1 MNSLNANGTSSS
13 HNMKCLSQAEKA
25 SSSNTPACMGEERA
39 KQASCLPDLL
49 LASPSEWL
57 DRPLLR
63 FREKNGQWV
72 QWSRIRVQQAV
83 LRVAAWLEK
92 QGIQAGDRVGI
103 LGHNSP
109 EWLIADFAILRI
121 GAITVPAYFT
131 DSPEAVQY
139 VFDDAGCALVWVEA
153 GAQQAKLEA
162 YDKHVVLLRGDG
174 ESLATIAADETWDDQ
189 LQAPCPKPDDLATLI
204 YTSGT
209 TGHPKGVM
217 LSHHNILTDVWG
229 SVCVVP
235 VFPNDVF
242 LSFLPVS
249 HAFERM
255 AGHFLPMACGSEIS
269 YAEDITTLMRDMP
282 EVRPSVIVSVP
293 RLYEKIYAGVH
304 AKMEASAIKNF
315 LFKQAQS
322 LGRERFEL
330 RQKGSDLQGLKGKV
344 WAILDGIVNAKL
356 RAKMGGNLRLFV
368 SGGAALSPRIANFLL
383 AADMIV
389 LPGYGLSETSPVLT
403 VNPMHKIKPASV
415 GSALPGVQLKLAD
428 DGELLV
434 KGDVVMRG
442 YWHKAEESK
451 QTFDSEGWLY
461 TGDIAEIDDDGYVYI
476 VDRKKEIMVLSSGE
490 NVPPALVEQHLIH
503 DPCIEQAM
511 VIGEGRAWLAALLA
525 VNEEQLLLRWQK
537 DKRKKLPEHW
547 REDAALQAWMLRRIK
562 HELSDLA
569 SYMQIRKIAFVC
581 EEWTQDNGCL
591 TPTMK
596 LKRRHIRALHQ
607 HEIELFYAE

>member
-1 MNSLNANGTSSS
+1 MNSLNTCIGV
-13 HNMKCLSQAEKA
+13 
-25 SSSNTPACMGEERA
+25 ERA
-39 KQASCLPDLL
+39 KQATCLPDLL
-49 LASPSEWL
+49 LASPSAWL
-57 DRPLLR
+57 DKPLLR
-63 FREKNGQWV
+63 FRKQNGEWE
-72 QWSRIRVQQAV
+72 QWSHIRVQQAV
-83 LRVAAWLEK
+83 LRVAAWMEK

-109 EWLIADFAILRI
+109 EWLIADFAILRL

-139 VFDDAGCALVWVEA
+139 VFDDAECALVWVEA
-153 GAQQAKLEA
+153 GVQQAKLNG
-162 YDKHVVLLRGDG
+162 YDKHTVLLRGDG
-174 ESLATIAADETWDDQ
+174 ESLATIAKNKVWENQ
-189 LQAPCPKPDDLATLI
+189 LHAPCPKPDDLATLI

-217 LSHHNILTDVWG
+217 LTHGNILADVWG
-229 SVCVVP
+229 SLEAVP
-235 VFPNDVF
+235 VFPDDVF

-255 AGHFLPMACGSEIS
+255 AGHFLPMACGSEIA

-282 EVRPSVIVSVP
+282 EVQPTVIVSVP

-304 AKMEASAIKNF
+304 AKMEASALKNF

-322 LGRERFEL
+322 LGKERFEL
-330 RQKGSDLQGLKGKV
+330 RQQGKDLEGIKAKV
-344 WAILDGIVNAKL
+344 WALLDGIVNAKL

-389 LPGYGLSETSPVLT
+389 LPGYGLSESSPVLT
-403 VNPMHKIKPASV
+403 VNVAHKIKPASV
-415 GSALPGVQLKLAD
+415 GPALQGVELKLAD
-428 DGELLV
+428 DGELLA
-434 KGDVVMRG
+434 KGDMVMRG
-442 YWHKAEESK
+442 YWHKVEESK
-451 QTFDSEGWLY
+451 QVLDDEGWLH

-511 VIGEGRAWLAALLA
+511 VIGEGRPWLAALL
-525 VNEEQLLLRWQK
+525 VMDEEQVLLRW
-537 DKRKKLPEHW
+537 KKNKGKVLPEHW
-547 REDAALQAWMLRRIK
+547 REDAGLQAWLLSRIK

-569 SYMQIRKIAFVC
+569 SYMQVRKVVLAS
-581 EEWTQDNGCL
+581 EEWTQENGCL

-607 HEIELFYAE
+607 SDIDRFYDE